1 LRIKLDSFSERHRQ
15 RITDIL
21 AGTLVPPV
29 PRDAATVM
37 VLREASGDLEVLM
50 MRRPAAM
57 KFAPGAFVFPGG
69 SVDASDAA
77 PEIGWYGPDPEE
89 FGARLSASAEL
100 ARALVC
106 AAVRE
111 TFEES
116 GVLLA
121 GPADGGAL
129 TPVFDSTVPGS
140 TPSGPSWQ
148 ADRAALIAGEL
159 TLAALLASRG
169 LVIRADLLIP
179 WTRWITPEGESRR
192 FDARFFVAALPPG
205 QRPTGHAAEADE
217 VAWLRPADAI
227 AAARAGDMS
236 LLPPT
241 ATTLNEFAAVA
252 AAGGGVA
259 DLLAMRRT
267 IEPICPRLVVEDGET
282 WLVVPDEV
290 EYPL

>member
-21 AGTLVPPV
+21 AGRLVPPD

-37 VLREASGDLEVLM
+37 VVRAASGELEVLM
-50 MRRPAAM
+50 IRRPAAM
-57 KFAPGAFVFPGG
+57 KFAPGAYVFPGG
-69 SVDASDAA
+69 SVDASDAV
-77 PEIGWYGPDPEE
+77 PEIGWYGPDPAE
-89 FGARLSASAEL
+89 FGARLGASAEL
-100 ARALVC
+100 ARSLVC

-121 GPADGGAL
+121 GPAEGGA
-129 TPVFDSTVPGS
+129 VSAV
-140 TPSGPSWQ
+140 SGPSWQ

-169 LVIRADLLIP
+169 LVIRADLLTP

-192 FDARFFVAALPPG
+192 FDARFFVAALPAG
-205 QRPTGHAAEADE
+205 QEPTGHAAEADE

-227 AAARAGDMS
+227 AAAQAGDIS

-241 ATTLNEFAAVA
+241 ATTLKDFAVVT

-282 WLVVPDEV
+282 WLLVPDDV